1 MRNGIYNELTDFSNE
16 IKLFFFVTTSK
27 YYQFLVL
34 HFQKLLLVFPRLP
47 PEYFLYPKKFYRKK
61 KHKLI
66 NFIVGVASLGI

>member
-34 HFQKLLLVFPRLP
+34 HFQKLLLVFPPTSTGVFSL
-47 PEYFLYPKKFYRKK
+47 PKKI
-61 KHKLI
+61 L
-66 NFIVGVASLGI
+66 